1 MNIQKIKI
9 SDVYKREFYIK
20 KYGIEENDFNFYKYA
35 LEIRN
40 ISTGIVD
47 NIVSLFDSQK
57 VLIHNSELQNQN
69 SVFVLSAAPKKK
81 FNFKNTESLLEEN
94 IVNQIKSTCDN
105 YFTFDNKQFK
115 IKNRVFNYSSTYI
128 MGILNVTP
136 DSFSDGGKYYSRDKA
151 VKRAIKMI
159 DSGVD
164 IIDVGGESTRPG
176 ADFVNES
183 EEIERVVPVIQEILN
198 LRPDTIISVDTAKS
212 KVAAYAIDAGASLI
226 NDISAFAFDNEITDV
241 AREYDVPYILM
252 HMKGTPRTMQNSP
265 FYEDPVA
272 DIYDFLNEKIEQL
285 LNRGIKNIIIDPGIG
300 FGKRVA
306 DNMEIINRLFEFKG
320 LGLPILIGLSR
331 KSFLGKIL
339 NLEVDNRDIATVI
352 AESLSVSN
360 GATIVRTHN
369 TDYAMQLRKITNFS
383 ENQIEKIEVL

>member
-1 MNIQKIKI
+1 LNIQIINI
-9 SDVYKREFYIK
+9 SKVINLDFYVK
-20 KYGIEENDFNFYKYA
+20 KYGIVESDLNFYKYA

-40 ISTGIVD
+40 ITLQITD
-47 NIVSLFDSQK
+47 KIVSLFRNQK
-57 VLIHNSELQNQN
+57 VLINHSRQLNEN
-69 SVFVLSAAPKKK
+69 SVFVLSPYRKVFTNVENA
-81 FNFKNTESLLEEN
+81 ESLVEEN
-94 IVNQIKSTCDN
+94 IIHQIKLTCDN
-105 YFTFDNKQFK
+105 YFNFDSKRFK
-115 IKNRVFNYSSTYI
+115 IKNNLFDYSSLYI

-136 DSFSDGGKYYSRDKA
+136 DSFSDGGKYFSHDSA

-164 IIDVGGESTRPG
+164 IIDIGGESTRPG
-176 ADFVNES
+176 ADSVNES
-183 EEIERVVPVIQEILN
+183 EEIERVIPVIQEILN
-198 LRPDTIISVDTAKS
+198 SRPDAIISVDTAKS
-212 KVAAYAIDAGASLI
+212 KVAAYAMDAGASLI
-226 NDISAFAFDNEITDV
+226 NDISAFSFDDEIVDV

-272 DIYDFLNEKIEQL
+272 DIYDFLNVKVEQL
-285 LNRGIKNIIIDPGIG
+285 LFKGVKNIIIDPGIG
-300 FGKRVA
+300 FGKRVS

-320 LGLPILIGLSR
+320 LGLPLLIGLSR

-339 NLEVDNRDIATVI
+339 NLGIDDRDIATII

-369 TDYAMQLRKITNFS
+369 TDYAMQLKEITNYS
-383 ENQIEKIEVL
+383 KNQIEKIKVL